1 MKKLIFLAIAVFLA
15 GCAANANHN
24 LNSVLW
30 VQTAAEYQANAYQAY
45 NAAMQ
50 NIETA
55 IADQRWTAAIEQTHN
70 FYDLPPAVILDLD
83 ETVFDTSKF
92 QAQLVMETS
101 GFQLSA
107 WDEWLKMRRAESI
120 AGAVDFIDQIQ
131 AKGIE
136 TFFITNREC
145 RKRQESTY
153 SCPQKSDTLE
163 NLRNIGITGIDENN
177 VLLKNEYADWGAEKQ
192 SRRTFVAQKY
202 RILMIFG
209 DDLGDFIPNVK
220 KEITPEKRSELTA
233 VFHENWGRKWF
244 ILPNPM
250 YGSWHQILETPYNQ
264 HLQGIYDE

>member
-1 MKKLIFLAIAVFLA
+1 MKKLIYLAMILLLA
-15 GCAANANHN
+15 GCTPNTNHN

-55 IADQRWTAAIEQTHN
+55 IADHRWTAAIEQTHN

-83 ETVFDTSKF
+83 ETVFDTSEF
-92 QAQLVMETS
+92 QAQLVIDGS
-101 GFQLSA
+101 GFQVSV
-107 WDEWLKMRRAESI
+107 WDKWLKMRRAESI

-145 RKRQESTY
+145 RKRQDRVS
-153 SCPQKSDTLE
+153 SCPQKTDTIE
-163 NLRNIGITGIDENN
+163 NLKNIGIMGIDESN
-177 VLLKNEYADWGAEKQ
+177 VLLKNEYSDWGSEKQ
-192 SRRTFVAQKY
+192 TRRKFVAQKY

-220 KEITPEKRSELTA
+220 KEITPEKRCELTA

-250 YGSWHQILETPYNQ
+250 YGSWHQILEKPRNQ
-264 HLQGIYDE
+264 YLQGIYE

>member
-1 MKKLIFLAIAVFLA
+1 MKKLIYLAMVLLLA

-30 VQTAAEYQANAYQAY
+30 VQTAAEFQANAYQAY

-55 IADQRWTAAIEQTHN
+55 IADHRWTAAIEQTNH
-70 FYDLPPAVILDLD
+70 FYDLPPAVIFDLD
-83 ETVFDTSKF
+83 ETVFDTSQF
-92 QAQLVMETS
+92 QAQLVIEGS
-101 GFQLSA
+101 DFQLSA

-120 AGAVDFIDQIQ
+120 AGAVDFIHQVQ
-131 AKGIE
+131 EQGIE

-145 RKRQESTY
+145 RKRQNRVS

-163 NLRNIGITGIDENN
+163 NLKNIGITGINENN
-177 VLLKNEYADWGAEKQ
+177 VLLKNEYNDWGSEKQ
-192 SRRTFVAQKY
+192 SRRKFVAQKY

-220 KEITPEKRSELTA
+220 KEMTPEKRKELAA
-233 VFHENWGRKWF
+233 VFHENWGHKWF

-250 YGSWHQILETPYNQ
+250 YGSWHQILETPDNKY
-264 HLQGIYDE
+264 LQGIYE